1 MRGVDLSI
9 FRFHYDLTF
18 CALLMNAD
26 GTTYHVYGGRD
37 HEDAEKHLSLE
48 TLAMALESGLKIH
61 SARLPRVMP
70 AEPPMRTPRSR
81 TPEAL
86 PFIEARLAKRKNECI
101 HCHTV
106 TDALHERRRTEGTFT
121 EDDLWEYP
129 EPQTIGLVMDPDAPC
144 FVQEVRAGS
153 PAARAGVRAGDLLAV
168 IQDIPRPGP
177 DVMRKPGTLALGV
190 RVLRTFGDLVHALDL
205 LPAAGGTFRLVLAR
219 SGADPKLELDL
230 ELEPGWRKQ
239 TPAEFAWRPA
249 LWRLRPQ
256 PGFGGPELDAEQKKA
271 RGLEEDAFA
280 FRIQYLVTWGERA
293 HVGRSARKAGLR
305 KNDVVLSVGGKS
317 DFESTAHFHA
327 WFRFTRKAG
336 ETLKVEVLRGKKK
349 LTLDLPVV
357 P

>member
-26 GTTYHVYGGRD
+26 GATYHVYGGRD
-37 HEDAEKHLSLE
+37 HEDAERHLSLE
-48 TLAMALESGLKIH
+48 TLQEALLAGLRRH
-61 SARLPRVMP
+61 
-70 AEPPMRTPRSR
+70 RSR
-81 TPEAL
+81 LAQGFPSPTPTEAKEGDLAESL
-86 PFIEARLAKRKNECI
+86 PFIKARMAKRPNDCI

-106 TDALHERRRTEGTFT
+106 TDALHEQRRARGTFT
-121 EDDLWEYP
+121 QEDLWQYP
-129 EPQTIGLVMDPDAPC
+129 EPQKVGLVMDPEAPHT
-144 FVQEVRAGS
+144 VQAVLEDS
-153 PAARAGVRAGDLLAV
+153 PAAQAG
-168 IQDIPRPGP
+168 IQADERL
-177 DVMRKPGTLALGV
+177 VTLQISGVSPPPSTRMPSMSELGIHP
-190 RVLRTFGDLVHALDL
+190 LETFGDITHALEAI
-205 LPAAGGTFRLVLAR
+205 PRKGGTFKLMVHGDDGPRSVQLVLA
-219 SGADPKLELDL
+219 
-230 ELEPGWRKQ
+230 PGWRKQ

-271 RGLEEDAFA
+271 HGLEEDAFA

-327 WFRFTRKAG
+327 WFRFTREEG